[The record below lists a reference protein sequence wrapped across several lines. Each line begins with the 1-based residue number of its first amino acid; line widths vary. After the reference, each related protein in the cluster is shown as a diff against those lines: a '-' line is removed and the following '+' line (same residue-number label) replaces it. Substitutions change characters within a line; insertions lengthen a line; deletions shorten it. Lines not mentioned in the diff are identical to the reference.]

1 MEISLREVK
10 AMDERNDMSRKYV
23 ATRLP
28 DKLKLAAYIK
38 EAKGPGRTM
47 AEFAEQCGT
56 LTASSFSR
64 IIHGNLAKSLSA
76 EIIQSIVKNAAPGAR
91 VDYESMM
98 QANGMVPEDQ
108 GKQPS
113 EEATYWE
120 VLERRNKDLQVRNIL
135 ADEHLARGHMIQ
147 YFPRLFEDLSLD
159 GSNPVP
165 NHIPKSRFGL
175 IVPSSFAIRIQ
186 GYEPLYWNYVVNLT
200 ALDNRG
206 GRPKVLPG
214 FRAYHSFFLR
224 DAWEPETLKDV
235 MQTFVFVER
244 TAYEV
249 FLSMLSGVK
258 VHNYVS
264 ALLVDMDAGRVVEE
278 SFLERYDGK
287 QMKSIFLEK
296 RMEEYQ

>member
-1 MEISLREVK
+1 MAV
-10 AMDERNDMSRKYV
+10 DERNDFSRKYI

-64 IIHGNLAKSLSA
+64 IIHGNLAKPLSA

-98 QANGMVPEDQ
+98 QANGYVPEDQ
-108 GKQPS
+108 GK
-113 EEATYWE
+113 ETADEASYWE
-120 VLERRNKDLQVRNIL
+120 KVERKNKDLQVRNIL

-159 GSNPVP
+159 GNNPVP
-165 NHIPKSRFGL
+165 DHVSKSKFGL
-175 IVPSSFAIRIQ
+175 AVPSSFAIRIQ
-186 GYEPLYWNYVVNLT
+186 GYEPKYWNYVVNLT
-200 ALDNRG
+200 ELEKRG
-206 GRPKVLPG
+206 GAQRLPR
-214 FRAYHSFFLR
+214 FHAYSSFFLR

-235 MQTFVFVER
+235 LQSFVFVEEA
-244 TAYEV
+244 AYRA

-258 VHNYVS
+258 VHSFVS
-264 ALLVDMDAGRVVEE
+264 ALLVDLDAGRVVEE

-287 QMKSIFLEK
+287 KMKSVFLEK
-296 RMEEYQ
+296 RME

>member
-1 MEISLREVK
+1 MNEVYAME
-10 AMDERNDMSRKYV
+10 ERNDFSRKYV
-23 ATRLP
+23 ASRLP
-28 DKLKLAAYIK
+28 DKLQLAAYIK

-98 QANGMVPEDQ
+98 RANGMVPEDQ
-108 GKQPS
+108 EKQPS
-113 EEATYWE
+113 EEVVYWE
-120 VLERRNKDLQVRNIL
+120 VLERKNKELQVRNIL

-159 GSNPVP
+159 GSNPLP
-165 NHIPKSRFGL
+165 DHIPKSRFGL
-175 IVPSSFAIRIQ
+175 VVPSSFAIRIQ
-186 GYEPLYWNYVVNLT
+186 GHEPLYWNYVVNLT
-200 ALDNRG
+200 VLGNRG
-206 GRPKVLPG
+206 GGSKILPG

-235 MQTFVFVER
+235 MQSFVFVEK

-249 FLSMLSGVK
+249 FLSMLSSVK
-258 VHNYVS
+258 VHNDVS
-264 ALLVDMDAGRVVEE
+264 ALLVDLDAGRVVEE

>member
-1 MEISLREVK
+1 
-10 AMDERNDMSRKYV
+10 MDEGNDFSRKYV

-28 DKLKLAAYIK
+28 DKLQLAAYIK

-98 QANGMVPEDQ
+98 RANGMVPEDQ
-108 GKQPS
+108 GKEPVD
-113 EEATYWE
+113 EALYWE
-120 VLERRNKDLQVRNIL
+120 QVERKNKELQVRNIL
-135 ADEHLARGHMIQ
+135 ADEHLSRGHMIQ
-147 YFPRLFEDLSLD
+147 YFPRLFEDLSWD
-159 GSNPVP
+159 GSNPIP
-165 NHIPKSRFGL
+165 DHIPKSRFGL
-175 IVPSSFAIRIQ
+175 VVPSSFAIRIQ

-200 ALDNRG
+200 VLDNREIKPQ
-206 GRPKVLPG
+206 RFPG

-235 MQTFVFVER
+235 MQSFVFVEK
-244 TAYEV
+244 TAYEL

-258 VHNYVS
+258 VHNHVS
-264 ALLVDMDAGRVVEE
+264 ALLVDLDAGRVVEE

>member
-1 MEISLREVK
+1 
-10 AMDERNDMSRKYV
+10 MDERNDFSRKYI

-38 EAKGPGRTM
+38 EAKGTGRTM

-64 IIHGNLAKSLSA
+64 IIHGNLAKPLSP

-98 QANGMVPEDQ
+98 RANGMVPEDQ
-108 GKQPS
+108 GD
-113 EEATYWE
+113 EAADEASYWE
-120 VLERRNKDLQVRNIL
+120 TVERKNKDLQVRNIL

-147 YFPRLFEDLSLD
+147 YFPRLLEDLSPSGD
-159 GSNPVP
+159 NPFP

-175 IVPSSFAIRIQ
+175 AVPSSFAIRIQ

-200 ALDNRG
+200 VLG
-206 GRPKVLPG
+206 KGRNSGKLLG
-214 FRAYHSFFLR
+214 FHAYSSFFLR

-235 MQTFVFVER
+235 LQTFVFVEEA
-244 TAYEV
+244 AYHA

-258 VHNYVS
+258 VHGYVS
-264 ALLVDMDAGRVVEE
+264 ALWIDLDAGRVVEE
-278 SFLERYDGK
+278 SFLERQDGK
-287 QMKSIFLEK
+287 RMKSIFLEK
-296 RMEEYQ
+296 RME